1 MRFLSSIF
9 LVVLFTTSLA
19 FAGSTMPNYVVADKT
34 LISKNDT
41 CYSVTF
47 QSHPNPYQALIER
60 SDSHPIYKE
69 IIRLNNK
76 YSKVIIKNH
85 VITDGKQF
93 RGFPDLADQ
102 DLVLYESKEGP
113 APDYRKYVADITTIN
128 SSKYLRGTVVA
139 FGGENKSQMLLIQI
153 YFGVPSDSSPEDMRN
168 LAYSGSRFL
177 SENLTIGCD

>member
-76 YSKVIIKNH
+76 YSKVIIKK
-85 VITDGKQF
+85 IT
-93 RGFPDLADQ
+93 
-102 DLVLYESKEGP
+102 
-113 APDYRKYVADITTIN
+113 
-128 SSKYLRGTVVA
+128 
-139 FGGENKSQMLLIQI
+139 
-153 YFGVPSDSSPEDMRN
+153 
-168 LAYSGSRFL
+168 
-177 SENLTIGCD
+177 